1 MYLYVMYFLED
12 VFVLS
17 YQSLLV
23 LVGVLFFEYV
33 IMLGVVLRVFYEDIL
48 DIKVLDQFFV
58 IINFEILWKWCG
70 KIVSLEMV
78 DVLVSVFCEVKQKR
92 LIDVIM
98 LVSFEKCYFKY
109 SDFLYWYNC
118 VQFVIVL
125 L

>member
-118 VQFVIVL
+118 V
-125 L
+125 

>member
-33 IMLGVVLRVFYEDIL
+33 IMLGVVFRVFYEDIL

-58 IINFEILWKWCG
+58 IINFEILWRWCG

-92 LIDVIM
+92 FIDVIM

-118 VQFVIVL
+118 VQFVVVL

>member
-33 IMLGVVLRVFYEDIL
+33 IMLGVVFRVFYEDIL

-109 SDFLYWYNC
+109 SDFLYCYNC
-118 VQFVIVL
+118 VQFVVVL

>member
-92 LIDVIM
+92 FIDVIM

-118 VQFVIVL
+118 VQFVVVL

>member
-1 MYLYVMYFLED
+1 MNLYVMYFLED

-78 DVLVSVFCEVKQKR
+78 DVFVSVFCEVKQKR

-118 VQFVIVL
+118 VQFVVVL

>member
-33 IMLGVVLRVFYEDIL
+33 IMLGVVFRVFYEDIL

-92 LIDVIM
+92 FIDVIM

-118 VQFVIVL
+118 VQFVVVL

>member
-33 IMLGVVLRVFYEDIL
+33 IMLGVVFRVFYEDIL

-58 IINFEILWKWCG
+58 IINFEILWRWCG

-78 DVLVSVFCEVKQKR
+78 DVFVSVFCEVKQKR

-118 VQFVIVL
+118 VQFVVVL

>member
-1 MYLYVMYFLED
+1 MYFYVMYFLED

-92 LIDVIM
+92 FIDVIM
-98 LVSFEKCYFKY
+98 LVSLEKCYFKY
-109 SDFLYWYNC
+109 SDFLYRYNC
-118 VQFVIVL
+118 VQFVVVL

>member
-118 VQFVIVL
+118 VQFVVVL